1 EQWKDFAHR
10 LDMLNLAKDQHWFEI
25 DRARALGEGST
36 STQSCYDLG
45 DNSQWSSRKRPAT
58 SQLDDAHGHYVPQDE
73 VVPESQITQLMNSG
87 GIGLS
92 EDEMARMLGLS
103 D

>member
-10 LDMLNLAKDQHWFEI
+10 LAMLNLAKDQHWFEI
-25 DRARALGEGST
+25 DRARSLGEGST

-45 DNSQWSSRKRPAT
+45 DNSQWLSRKRSAT
-58 SQLDDAHGHYVPQDE
+58 SQSDDAHGHYVPQDE
-73 VVPESQITQLMNSG
+73 VVPESQLTHLMNSG

-92 EDEMARMLGLS
+92 EDEMSR
-103 D
+103 